1 MTDCRLPFIKT
12 YENGH
17 REGLLMDMLPT
28 LLETAGINDTVQFL
42 LAKDNNPDGAC
53 ETDCLLMSACLVQ
66 MKACQQHRKS
76 LL

>member
-12 YENGH
+12 HEDGH
-17 REGLLMDMLPT
+17 KEGLLMDMLPK

-53 ETDCLLMSACLVQ
+53 EIECLLVSACSVQ
-66 MKACQQHRKS
+66 MEDRRQCSKGFS
-76 LL
+76 